1 MNSQNNERPQVSIKR
16 TQDFQ
21 KSEINSVNSSSETCE
36 SDWKTL
42 ERFVEIRSPWLTLI
56 GEKLQDERQ
65 QILDYWR
72 VEKADSVVII
82 TIQNDRFLLPKSYY
96 RPGLGRATLDFPGG
110 RVLPKQTAVDAVPKI
125 LSRELGIGESDII
138 DLKPLNKIGW
148 AINSS
153 FSNQKLY
160 GFVAEIGSEITVTPE
175 LLTPA
180 IYTTNAIGVNNLLQD
195 LTCLQCRAVLLEWRK
210 NI

>member
-1 MNSQNNERPQVSIKR
+1 MVNSQ
-16 TQDFQ
+16 D
-21 KSEINSVNSSSETCE
+21 
-36 SDWKTL
+36 DWQSL

-56 GEKLQDERQ
+56 GEKLQDEQQ

-82 TIQNDRFLLPKSYY
+82 AMQKNRFLLPKPSY

-110 RVLPKQTAVDAVPKI
+110 RVLPEQTTVDAVSQI
-125 LSRELGIGESDII
+125 LRRELGIEESDVTS
-138 DLKPLNKIGW
+138 LNPLNQTGW

-160 GFVAEIGSEITVTPE
+160 GFVAEISSETTVNPE
-175 LLTPA
+175 KLTP
-180 IYTTNAIGVNNLLQD
+180 TTYPTTAIGVNNLLRD
-195 LTCLQCRAVLLEWRK
+195 LTCLQCRAVLLEWRQ